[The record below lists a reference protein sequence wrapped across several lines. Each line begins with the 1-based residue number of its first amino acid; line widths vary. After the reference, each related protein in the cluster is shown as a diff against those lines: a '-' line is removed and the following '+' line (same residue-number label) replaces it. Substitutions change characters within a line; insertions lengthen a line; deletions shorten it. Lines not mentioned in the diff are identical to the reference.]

1 MCPPPESGITA
12 YDTTRQ
18 TLERRIT
25 EFNHAWSTSN
35 WQPIDYLPRNL
46 PFIEVIDHYLAAD
59 VFWVNSLQDGMNL
72 TAKEF
77 IAAQAAAGL
86 SGVLVLSHRTGAADQ
101 LGTAALLT
109 DPRSPA
115 SLVDTLQQALT
126 LGPAE
131 RRTRLKHRSWMI
143 DVRAPPGSRVVT
155 PMPNGCSSLATD
167 SANAATSEPS

>member
-1 MCPPPESGITA
+1 
-12 YDTTRQ
+12 
-18 TLERRIT
+18 
-25 EFNHAWSTSN
+25 
-35 WQPIDYLPRNL
+35 
-46 PFIEVIDHYLAAD
+46 
-59 VFWVNSLQDGMNL
+59 MNL

-126 LGPAE
+126 LSPAE
-131 RRTRLKHRSWMI
+131 RRTRLKHLVDLLGHQHPTDWASQI
-143 DVRAPPGSRVVT
+143 ITAIQSHNKDGPPTSDGTRRPPRWHSTPSRLLAGTGSRILNVREGHTGV
-155 PMPNGCSSLATD
+155 PESIVCDPSGTD
-167 SANAATSEPS
+167 LR